1 MVEALISDWLK
12 QTNTEI
18 RKVIFND
25 SRIRVKIVEW
35 HFYKNGLYV
44 KKTCEYYKRNKLKKI
59 YTV

>member
-12 QTNTEI
+12 QTNTEV
-18 RKVIFND
+18 RKRVFYD
-25 SRIRVKIVEW
+25 KRTRVKIVEW
-35 HFYKNGLYV
+35 HFYKNDLFV